1 MYCILIPA
9 QQLSFYI
16 RNPMNQLHTFA
27 LENGLRVIIQ
37 EDFSTPLVVVNTLY
51 QVGSRDENPS
61 RTGFAHLFEHFMFE
75 GSMNIPEFDA
85 PLEFSGGESNAFTT
99 SDYTNYYNILP
110 AQNIETALWLESDR
124 MLSLAFEQES
134 LNVQKR
140 VVCEEFKEH
149 YINQPYGDVWHK
161 LSALA
166 YKKHPYRW
174 PTIGIELAHVEEAT
188 MEAVEEFFKQYY
200 HPNNAILTICGGI
213 KKEEAE
219 RAVRNWFSEIPT
231 GNTVVKE
238 WPMEDIQTEA
248 RVLDV
253 RADVPSNAIYKA
265 YKMGKRT
272 DSEYIALDLLRDAIA
287 ACDTAYLYLDLVK
300 EKRWMSSIT
309 CYLTE
314 SLDEGLF
321 VIEGKLMD
329 GIAIQDV
336 DAAIQQ
342 GIAKAVADLTE
353 NDLQKL
359 KNKVE
364 TFWRFSETNLTN
376 RAHNLAFFEM
386 LGNAN
391 DYFNELEKYNAQTLS
406 AIKDIAGRVFQ
417 NQKSNTLYYMKTNNV

>member
-1 MYCILIPA
+1 
-9 QQLSFYI
+9 
-16 RNPMNQLHTFA
+16 MNQLHTFT
-27 LENGLRVIIQ
+27 LENGLRVIVQ

-51 QVGSRDENPS
+51 QVGSRDEVPTQ
-61 RTGFAHLFEHFMFE
+61 TGFAHLFEHFMFE
-75 GSMNIPEFDA
+75 GSVNIPEFDA

-110 AQNIETALWLESDR
+110 AQNIATALWLESDR

-166 YKKHPYRW
+166 YKTHPYRW
-174 PTIGIELAHVEEAT
+174 PTIGIELSHVENAT
-188 MEAVEEFFKQYY
+188 MEAVKAFFKKYY
-200 HPNNAILTICGGI
+200 NPNNAVLAICGGI

-219 RAVRNWFSEIPT
+219 AAVRHWFAAIPA
-231 GNTVVKE
+231 GKRVE
-238 WPMEDIQTEA
+238 RAWPTEAIQTEA
-248 RVLDV
+248 RVLEV

-272 DSEYIALDLLRDAIA
+272 DPEYIALDLLRDAIA

-314 SLDEGLF
+314 SIDEGLF

-329 GIAIQDV
+329 GVAIQDV
-336 DAAIQQ
+336 DTAIQQ
-342 GIAKAVADLTE
+342 GITKAIDALTE
-353 NDLQKL
+353 SELQKL

-386 LGNAN
+386 LSTAN
-391 DYFNELEKYNAQTLS
+391 DYFDEFEKYNAQSLS
-406 AIKDIAGRVFQ
+406 AIKETAFRVFQ
-417 NQKSNTLYYMKTNNV
+417 NEKSNTLYYLKTNTQ

>member
-1 MYCILIPA
+1 M
-9 QQLSFYI
+9 
-16 RNPMNQLHTFA
+16 R
-27 LENGLRVIIQ
+27 R
-37 EDFSTPLVVVNTLY
+37 
-51 QVGSRDENPS
+51 
-61 RTGFAHLFEHFMFE
+61 
-75 GSMNIPEFDA
+75 
-85 PLEFSGGESNAFTT
+85 LEFSGGESNAFTT

-110 AQNIETALWLESDR
+110 AQNIATALWLESDR

-166 YKKHPYRW
+166 YKTHPYRW
-174 PTIGIELAHVEEAT
+174 PTIGIELSHVENAT
-188 MEAVEEFFKQYY
+188 MEAVKAFFKKYY
-200 HPNNAILTICGGI
+200 NPNNAVLAICGGI

-219 RAVRNWFSEIPT
+219 AAVRHWFAAIPA
-231 GNTVVKE
+231 GKRVE
-238 WPMEDIQTEA
+238 RAWPTEDIQTEA

-272 DSEYIALDLLRDAIA
+272 DPEYIALDLLRDAIA

-342 GIAKAVADLTE
+342 GIAKADADLTE
-353 NDLQKL
+353 KRPTKAEKQ
-359 KNKVE
+359 
-364 TFWRFSETNLTN
+364 SGNL
-376 RAHNLAFFEM
+376 LAFF
-386 LGNAN
+386 GN
-391 DYFNELEKYNAQTLS
+391 ESHQ
-406 AIKDIAGRVFQ
+406 
-417 NQKSNTLYYMKTNNV
+417 

>member
-1 MYCILIPA
+1 
-9 QQLSFYI
+9 
-16 RNPMNQLHTFA
+16 MNQLHTFT
-27 LENGLRVIIQ
+27 LENGLRVIVQ

-51 QVGSRDENPS
+51 QVGSRDEVPTQ
-61 RTGFAHLFEHFMFE
+61 TGFAHLFEHFMFE
-75 GSMNIPEFDA
+75 GSVNIPEFDS

-110 AQNIETALWLESDR
+110 AQNIATALWLESDR

-166 YKKHPYRW
+166 YKTHPYRW
-174 PTIGIELAHVEEAT
+174 PTIGIELSHVENAT
-188 MEAVEEFFKQYY
+188 MEAVKAFFKKYY
-200 HPNNAILTICGGI
+200 NSNNAVLAICGGI

-219 RAVRNWFSEIPT
+219 AAVRHWFAAIPA
-231 GNTVVKE
+231 GKRVE
-238 WPMEDIQTEA
+238 RAWPTEAIQTEA
-248 RVLDV
+248 RVLEV

-309 CYLTE
+309 CYLSE
-314 SLDEGLF
+314 SIDEGLF

-329 GIAIQDV
+329 GVAIQDV
-336 DAAIQQ
+336 DTAIQQ
-342 GIAKAVADLTE
+342 GITKAIDALTE
-353 NDLQKL
+353 SELQKL

-386 LGNAN
+386 LSTAS
-391 DYFNELEKYNAQTLS
+391 DYFDEFEKYNAQSLS
-406 AIKDIAGRVFQ
+406 TIKETGFRVFQ
-417 NQKSNTLYYMKTNNV
+417 NEKSNTLYYLKTNTQ

>member
-1 MYCILIPA
+1 
-9 QQLSFYI
+9 
-16 RNPMNQLHTFA
+16 MNQLHHFI
-27 LENGLRVIIQ
+27 LENGLRVIVQ

-51 QVGSRDENPS
+51 KVGSRDEDPS

-75 GSMNIPEFDA
+75 GSANIPEFDA

-161 LSALA
+161 LLALA

-174 PTIGIELAHVEEAT
+174 PTIGIDLSHVEDAT
-188 MEAVEEFFKQYY
+188 MDSVTAFFKKYY
-200 HPNNAILTICGGI
+200 HPNNAILSICGGI
-213 KKEEAE
+213 KKEAAE
-219 RAVRNWFSEIPT
+219 LAVRHWFSAIPT
-231 GNTVVKE
+231 GAKVQRE
-238 WPMEDIQTEA
+238 WPQEDVQTEA
-248 RVLDV
+248 RVLEV

-272 DSEYIALDLLRDAIA
+272 DAEYIALDLLRDAIA

-321 VIEGKLMD
+321 VLEGKLME
-329 GIAIQDV
+329 GVSIQEV
-336 DAAIQQ
+336 DLAIQQ
-342 GIAKAVADLTE
+342 GIKKAVEALTE
-353 NDLQKL
+353 RELQKL

-364 TFWRFSETNLTN
+364 TFWCFSETNLTN

-386 LGNAN
+386 LGDAN
-391 DYFNELEKYNAQTLS
+391 DYFCELEKYNAQTLIGVKEV
-406 AIKDIAGRVFQ
+406 ATRIFQ
-417 NQKSNTLYYMKTNNV
+417 NEKSSTLYYLKTNNA